1 MVIKMNKVLV
11 KVYVPIIEEQYDI
24 WIPLGRKIYSVIK
37 LLVIAINDLSG
48 GYYKPN
54 SFPILYNKLT
64 AKEYEMNKSVKE
76 SNIKNGTEIVLI

>member
-1 MVIKMNKVLV
+1 MNKVLV

-24 WIPLGRKIYSVIK
+24 WIPLNRKIYSVIK
-37 LLVIAINDLSG
+37 LLIKAINDLSG
-48 GYYKPN
+48 GYYNPKIV
-54 SFPILYNKLT
+54 PILYNKIT